1 MYCACT
7 TLLSST
13 ICKGTVRSYLQ
24 IRPSMHQSY
33 ANDMSIS
40 KHSSVRLI
48 DQSDSK
54 LVLPSSCP
62 YVLIGSSDSAPGRIW
77 RYERTVPLHIVEE
90 SSVVHAQYITSQLER
105 LKCLLFMRFAFQNR
119 HITAFGLLY
128 IGRFH
133 TRGDVS
139 LGPRDSLP
147 FHVG

>member
-1 MYCACT
+1 
-7 TLLSST
+7 
-13 ICKGTVRSYLQ
+13 
-24 IRPSMHQSY
+24 MHRFY

-54 LVLPSSCP
+54 LVFSILVHMCSLEIRIP
-62 YVLIGSSDSAPGRIW
+62 APGLIW
-77 RYERTVPLHIVEE
+77 RYERTIPLHIVEE